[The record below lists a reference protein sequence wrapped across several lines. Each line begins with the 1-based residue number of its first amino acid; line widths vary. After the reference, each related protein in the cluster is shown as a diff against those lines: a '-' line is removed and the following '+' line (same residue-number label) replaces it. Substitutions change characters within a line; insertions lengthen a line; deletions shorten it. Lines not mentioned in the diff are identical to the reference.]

1 VLSPE
6 DYSTVYLKPGDPLT
20 FRVAIPADVEV
31 KKVTLFLC
39 GKTYTMKYAGTWGN
53 GMIIYEASILLPP
66 VEGGEEAGEKPEA
79 EREETKAQPTPILE
93 KTEAPVEAEPI
104 PEGARVYFKVIISPA
119 SELQGSTVPLNFDVF
134 GKITIG
140 RSEENVIITP
150 DPSVSR
156 KHAVVYLDEQ
166 RRLVIED
173 LGSTNGTFIYN
184 KDTGTFV
191 KVEKAYL
198 KSGDIIRLG
207 EGTVFQVVVES

>member
-1 VLSPE
+1 MAESE
-6 DYSTVYLKPGDPLT
+6 KAKE
-20 FRVAIPADVEV
+20 VA
-31 KKVTLFLC
+31 
-39 GKTYTMKYAGTWGN
+39 
-53 GMIIYEASILLPP
+53 EAP
-66 VEGGEEAGEKPEA
+66 VEGGEEAGEKTEA
-79 EREETKAQPTPILE
+79 EREEAKAQPTPILE
-93 KTEAPVEAEPI
+93 KAEAPVEAEPI
-104 PEGARVYFKVIISPA
+104 PEGARVYFKVINSPA
-119 SELQGSTVPLNFDVF
+119 AELQGSTVPLNFDVF

-207 EGTVFQVVVES
+207 EGTVFQVVVKS